1 MWKRKEPPR
10 ISRGLR
16 DTLFGDKPLTE
27 WPPLHAQYAHL
38 EPWASFVAAR
48 AALNTKNRAEAVRIW
63 QRITEM
69 PNLESRHYLQAW
81 HFLRQEQ
88 VQPSAE
94 QSVVVYGMV
103 MEVPMA
109 TNGLD
114 LLAAYADGTTRYYNY
129 SGAGVVWERPDTSLD
144 AEVNAFL
151 EVGRLGATMVGVWE
165 GPRPPAPPPN
175 QARISMLTPG
185 GLRFGQ
191 GSLAGLTAEPSGL
204 GKLLVN
210 AGTALMVRLTKVS
223 DEIQRRAGPAPK

>member
-16 DTLFGDKPLTE
+16 DTLFGDMPLTE
-27 WPPLHAQYAHL
+27 WPHLHAQHAHL

-63 QRITEM
+63 RRITEM

-109 TNGLD
+109 ANGLD
-114 LLAAYADGTTRYYNY
+114 LLAAYADGTARYYNY
-129 SGAGVVWERPDTSLD
+129 SGASVVWERPDTSLD

-165 GPRPPAPPPN
+165 GPRASHSPA
-175 QARISMLTPG
+175 T
-185 GLRFGQ
+185 
-191 GSLAGLTAEPSGL
+191 GSLCH
-204 GKLLVN
+204 
-210 AGTALMVRLTKVS
+210 
-223 DEIQRRAGPAPK
+223 GPT

>member
-1 MWKRKEPPR
+1 
-10 ISRGLR
+10 
-16 DTLFGDKPLTE
+16 
-27 WPPLHAQYAHL
+27 
-38 EPWASFVAAR
+38 
-48 AALNTKNRAEAVRIW
+48 
-63 QRITEM
+63 
-69 PNLESRHYLQAW
+69 
-81 HFLRQEQ
+81 
-88 VQPSAE
+88 
-94 QSVVVYGMV
+94 MV

-109 TNGLD
+109 ANGLD
-114 LLAAYADGTTRYYNY
+114 LLAAYADGTARYYNY
-129 SGAGVVWERPDTSLD
+129 SGASVVWERPDTSLD

-210 AGTALMVRLTKVS
+210 AGTDL
-223 DEIQRRAGPAPK
+223 E